1 MRTIKFRAWDESQKY
16 MAYQGTPD
24 LETLQ
29 SFIFHFGDK
38 YLMQFTG
45 LFDKNANPVYEGD
58 IIQHH
63 EYEFQNFYFTG
74 EIMFSNGVFGVEWLR
89 NKKDK
94 SMVGSWGQLHNLKRL
109 DDDTLTRYVVIGNIY
124 ENPKILMI

>member
-38 YLMQFTG
+38 PLMQFTG
-45 LFDKNANPVYEGD
+45 LFDKNANPIYEGD
-58 IIQHH
+58 IIQNH
-63 EYEFQNFYFTG
+63 EYKNSFYTG
-74 EIMFSNGVFGVEWLR
+74 EIMFSHGVFGAEWLR
-89 NKKDK
+89 NKKGK
-94 SMVGSWGQLHNLKRL
+94 LMINGLGQLHNLKTL
-109 DDDTLTRYVVIGNIY
+109 DDDTLTRYVVIGNIH
-124 ENPKILMI
+124 ENPELLTI

>member
-38 YLMQFTG
+38 PLMQFT
-45 LFDKNANPVYEGD
+45 LWNAVFDA
-58 IIQHH
+58 I
-63 EYEFQNFYFTG
+63 
-74 EIMFSNGVFGVEWLR
+74 R
-89 NKKDK
+89 
-94 SMVGSWGQLHNLKRL
+94 
-109 DDDTLTRYVVIGNIY
+109 
-124 ENPKILMI
+124 